1 MGSRPCAV
9 STVLHA
15 KSLGVLPPECLYGVS
30 RNALENLP
38 DAVRGLSTHAQGLRV
53 SSTVP
58 ASLGPLWKRWNRAEG
73 AEGPLQ
79 AGKAA
84 GKTFGRRSFTAQAP
98 LNSLFGFSP
107 GPRCKSCGRMKAMVA
122 TRWVFGG
129 HCAMLQ
135 TLHGLAF
142 QSTLAAADEPG
153 SWEF

>member
-1 MGSRPCAV
+1 MGTRPCAV
-9 STVLHA
+9 SAVLHA

-38 DAVRGLSTHAQGLRV
+38 DAVRGLSTHAEGLRV

-84 GKTFGRRSFTAQAP
+84 GKAFGRRSKSSRAP
-98 LNSLFGFSP
+98 LNFPFGFSP
-107 GPRCKSCGRMKAMVA
+107 GPRCKTCGRMKAMGLNSV
-122 TRWVFGG
+122 VSG

-142 QSTLAAADEPG
+142 QSTFEAADEPG